1 MEYSIKSV
9 VEKLNL
15 KEEEIIP
22 YGYDKAKII
31 TDKSFKDKERKGKII
46 LCTAITPT
54 KAGEGKTT
62 TAISLADGLQAIG
75 KKAITCLREP
85 SLGPV
90 FGMKGGGTGGG
101 KAILVPS
108 DDINLHFTGDFH
120 AITSLNN
127 LIASVV
133 DNEVYQHSAL
143 NIDPDKILFPRC
155 MDMND
160 RALRDITVSKND
172 SKQVKEH
179 SSSFVITAASE
190 IMAIFCLARDEEDFL
205 NRVENI
211 LVAYTYDDKPVFVK
225 NLDLRNAMVYLMHN
239 ALYPNLVQSYY
250 HTPSLVHGG
259 PFANI
264 AHGTNSLIATDLGLK
279 LADYVVTEAGFGS
292 DLGAEKYLDIV
303 SPILKT
309 HPSLVVLVV
318 TIRALKLHGNVP
330 FDKLDEENTDAL
342 KIGIAN
348 LEKHLSNIKLYN
360 LPVVININ
368 KFVSDHQSEIDTL
381 CQHLDSKGIKYALNT
396 SYVDGKEGAIDIAKK
411 VIEALDENKEDNFKP
426 IVDDTMS
433 IKEKIETIS
442 KKIYGADGVEYSD
455 IAEKQIKEIEKNGYS
470 NFPVCMSKVP
480 TSLSDDPH
488 LINVPKG
495 FKIHV
500 KSIRL
505 FTGARFIV
513 PLTGDIFTMP
523 GLPKIPSCKNMKG
536 TQH

>member
-1 MEYSIKSV
+1 MDYDIRNVASS
-9 VEKLNL
+9 LNL

-22 YGYDKAKII
+22 YGYDKAKVI
-31 TDKSFKDKERKGKII
+31 TDKDFKDKKRKGKII

-62 TAISLADGLQAIG
+62 TAISIADGLSLLG
-75 KKAITCLREP
+75 KNAITCLREP

-90 FGMKGGGTGGG
+90 FGMKGGGAGGG
-101 KAILVPS
+101 KAILYPS

-133 DNEVYQHSAL
+133 DNEVYQHSQL
-143 NIDPDKILFPRC
+143 NIDPDRIIFPRC

-172 SKQVKEH
+172 SKHVKEH

-190 IMAIFCLARDEEDFL
+190 IMAIFCLAKDEEDFL
-205 NRVENI
+205 NRVEDI
-211 LVAYTYDDKPVFVK
+211 LVAYTFDDKPIFVK
-225 NLDLRNAMVYLMHN
+225 DLNLRNAMVYLMHQ

-292 DLGAEKYLDIV
+292 DLGAEKYFDIV
-303 SPILKT
+303 SPILKA

-330 FDKLDEENTDAL
+330 FEKLDEENIDAL
-342 KIGIAN
+342 KVGIDN

-360 LPVVININ
+360 LNVVVNIN
-368 KFVSDHQSEIDTL
+368 KFESDHLSEIKTL
-381 CQHLDSKGIKYALNT
+381 CDYLDSKNIKYALNT
-396 SYVDGKEGAIDIAKK
+396 SYVDGNKGAVDIAKK
-411 VIEALDENKEDNFKP
+411 VLEALDEEKEDNFKP
-426 IVDDTMS
+426 LVDDSMS

-455 IAEKQIKEIEKNGYS
+455 IAEKQIQEIEKIGYGK
-470 NFPVCMSKVP
+470 FPVCMSKVP

>member
-1 MEYSIKSV
+1 MEYDIRP
-9 VEKLNL
+9 VEKKLGL
-15 KEEEIIP
+15 EEKDVIP
-22 YGYDKAKII
+22 FNYDKAKVI
-31 TDKSFKDKERKGKII
+31 TDSTFKDKKRKGKII

-62 TAISLADGLQAIG
+62 TAISLADGLKAIG
-75 KKAITCLREP
+75 ENAITCLREP

-90 FGMKGGGTGGG
+90 FGVKGGGAGGG
-101 KAILVPS
+101 KAILHPT

-133 DNEVYQHSAL
+133 DNEVYQHSSL
-143 NIDPDKILFPRC
+143 NIDPDKIIFPRC
-155 MDMND
+155 MDMNE

-172 SKQVKEH
+172 IKHVKEH

-190 IMAIFCLARDEEDFL
+190 IMAIFCLAKDEEDFL
-205 NRVENI
+205 NKVENI

-225 NLDLRNAMVYLMHN
+225 DLEIRNAIVYLMHT
-239 ALYPNLVQSYY
+239 ALYPNLVQSEY

-264 AHGTNSLIATDLGLK
+264 AHGTNSIIATNLGLK
-279 LADYVVTEAGFGS
+279 LADYVITEAGFGS

-303 SPILKT
+303 SKVLDA
-309 HPSLVVLVV
+309 HPSLVCMVV
-318 TIRALKLHGNVP
+318 TIRALKLHGNVK
-330 FDKLDEENTDAL
+330 FENLNEENVEAM
-342 KIGIAN
+342 KEGIAN
-348 LEKHLSNIKLYN
+348 LKKHIDNIHLYN
-360 LPVVININ
+360 LPVLVNIN
-368 KFVSDHQSEIDTL
+368 KFATDHDSELKALTDYLEENHIE
-381 CQHLDSKGIKYALNT
+381 YAINT
-396 SYVDGKEGAIDIAKK
+396 SYVDGASGAISLAKK
-411 VIEALDENKEDNFKP
+411 AKEIIARNEDTNFKP
-426 IVDDTMS
+426 IIDNSMS
-433 IKEKIETIS
+433 VKEKIETIS
-442 KKIYGADGVEYSD
+442 KKIYGADGVEYSSL
-455 IAEKQIKEIEKNGYS
+455 AEEQIKKINENGYS
-470 NFPVCMSKVP
+470 KFHVCMSKVP

-488 LINVPKG
+488 LINVPTN

-505 FTGARFIV
+505 FTGAGFIV

-523 GLPKIPSCKNMKG
+523 GLPKVPSCKNMKG